1 MAVPKTTLEYINT
14 SGNWVQA
21 TTPNGNDAVIM
32 VTVEQHISAP
42 SSADIILANR
52 SERPA
57 AGSPGNAKG
66 NLTNVF
72 TDFQK
77 IRLVNQETGIV
88 IFAGRIH
95 RLRKRYDLQYG
106 NTIRIYAFDALKEL
120 EQFPVDDPPDSLKKI
135 NTRSA
140 STDGYNLRK
149 KSQLIKYILDKLGLL
164 TNVAVSDT
172 DHFDDSWEALATGDT
187 DLNISKMSRRVM
199 HIIRDLALID
209 PIKNSSGT
217 DVGESGH
224 DFRVDPYFTSSA
236 ANHKPVAM
244 LNYFARGTRPGR
256 GGAYNNEASPTVTNT
271 ANDSLTIEYPHENW
285 GGETGT
291 RRAMLAQFEFDTPHE
306 DLVTSFILKYQDT
319 NLQYA
324 NSSNEGTT
332 QKEGIVTFEMF
343 KGTFGGS
350 SSGVFTWAGKA
361 LDPDKQSNTPEFL
374 EFADSSYAAVVQ
386 WQSQTGTAEGSLLV
400 SHISDS
406 FPTADANIV
415 LTGRSSGATFTMNP
429 ASQRM
434 SNKYGLKRPV
444 TVNRNLVEGLD
455 SLRKEVAA
463 RLIGR
468 TDLEILV
475 GKYQTVRY
483 PHVHYVLPSPS
494 RSANTVSW
502 SGAPAAQA
510 RGVRKGNVLLEVDAT
525 TKATV
530 RWAYISAVGDEDEVT
545 YGTGATDTS
554 DGTAI
559 NTGNELR
566 IIIPI
571 RPGDVIRAKN
581 NQTNID
587 TDQVILKLGYD
598 EGPGVIGARYESI
611 GSNNKFSNI
620 FAAGDAISAAIRA
633 AQPSELP
640 VDLANSQNTFYFT
653 GFVNRGVNPS
663 GANDYRTIHWTN
675 NANDSSGTAGTLTM
689 GDGTEYTIACA
700 NSSTLTT
707 AEHTIFFRPTSA
719 KATANTS
726 NTAFQVVLTTDY
738 KADPDDVLIGWCHAS
753 SDKRGSKAILVLV
766 PQISSKDLFA
776 AGQNGSLTEALL
788 SKAAQEYSSGLEIT
802 PVTSGFDGPPST
814 RWQQVTWAACTS
826 TEAKLT
832 FGDGDAWEIA
842 GKSGNNYSVTSNG
855 SSYSNITAL
864 SASSTYYVFVDTAD
878 TAAGGSLTLRFTTNY
893 NHISVASDGTFY
905 SSRVL
910 MGQIAVP
917 ANGDDGAAPRVF
929 PFNNRSLTINAAS
942 IAASAIT
949 ATHITA
955 SAIDTTHLKLTG
967 TNGIG
972 GLTSNG
978 NINLSNA
985 ENTLSLGSTS
995 ETSDRKHVTADQRSG
1010 GGYAYDGLNGS
1021 GRVKLPIGTGDGAK
1035 FYSYGQ
1041 TSGVIVVMDNLGL
1054 IGKSGVSGSFPTF
1067 TGGTTQFEIS
1077 SVDGMGKFGGGV
1089 ITCAS
1094 DGMHIKNTG
1103 AGVRGINF
1111 ETSAGGN
1118 LSTIFPI
1125 SYTPSGGSAVDLT
1138 IWRTA
1143 SNGEIRIG
1151 EWAPGGGGS
1160 PSTTPTTKSI
1170 LLSAQALGFHT
1181 EGQVANTA
1189 IYYHMPTDIP
1199 LAGHVLARKSSG
1211 TTSDTL
1217 TIEGKSSTV
1226 YYLEWVAQSGG
1237 GSGDIEGVNIT
1248 AGTGLTGDVNTTS
1261 GTHTQTIDHLT
1272 SAGYKHIP
1280 AGGSSGQVLTYSSDG
1295 TATWQAASAH
1305 GTHGGGGT
1313 TYTAGDGLD
1322 LSGTEFS
1329 LDEGF
1334 APTWTAAHNFTNN
1347 VNLGN
1352 AGTDVITVI
1361 GQLRVRDG
1369 SATSGDLSIVR
1380 SADSTTGFYW
1390 VSSGNYRILYFKAND
1405 RTIFYGYSDGTN
1417 DWFHVDSTMDMNL
1430 NSIVDCNEIRVT
1442 DGDNNDPSFTFTSD
1456 EDTGLYLY
1464 ATGAPAMSCGGSTK
1478 VIWNNGGTTTHFYQA
1493 INVHGSLTKT
1503 SGTFSIAHP
1512 LDEDNKTLVHG
1523 FVESPRY
1530 DLIYRGSAVLS
1541 GGTATVSI
1549 DEASN
1554 NMTVGTF
1561 EALTKNPQVWVQNDT
1576 GWGAVK
1582 GTVEDGN
1589 IIITA
1594 EDNTSSDTVSWLVVA
1609 ERNDTFIRSEEEP
1622 WTNEAGDFV
1631 PEWDTASLNSPI
1643 G

>member
-1 MAVPKTTLEYINT
+1 MAVPKTTLEYVNS

-88 IFAGRIH
+88 IFSGRIH

-106 NTIRIYAFDALKEL
+106 NSIRIYAFDALKEL

-236 ANHKPVAM
+236 ANHKPAAM

-291 RRAMLAQFEFDTPHE
+291 RRAMLSQFEFDTPHE

-386 WQSQTGTAEGSLLV
+386 WQSQTGTAAGSLLV

-598 EGPGVIGARYESI
+598 EGPGVIGTRYESI

-640 VDLANSQNTFYFT
+640 VNLSNSQNTFYFT

-675 NANDSSGTAGTLTM
+675 NANDSSGTAGILTM

-707 AEHTIFFRPTSA
+707 SEHTIFFRPTSA

-972 GLTSNG
+972 GLTSAG
-978 NINLSNA
+978 ALNLAVTSGS
-985 ENTLSLGSTS
+985 LSLDNTTDSS
-995 ETSDRKHVTADQRSG
+995 S
-1010 GGYAYDGLNGS
+1010 GS
-1021 GRVKLPIGTGDGAK
+1021 GRKAASTAQLSAADSAALGLDATGNIKKNVVVDGTSNSPT
-1035 FYSYGQ
+1035 FYSW
-1041 TSGVIVVMDNLGL
+1041 
-1054 IGKSGVSGSFPTF
+1054 SGSQTTPGNLVLVNAQGIAGY
-1067 TGGTTQFEIS
+1067 TGVTGTYSEGS
-1077 SVDGMGKFGGGV
+1077 GSNDGLTLPATPEFQIRTTDGKGVFGGGV
-1089 ITCAS
+1089 GTLSSAGLIIDQTVAGDNLGRIILKSAAGNHGMAVVRS
-1094 DGMHIKNTG
+1094 DNGYPAGTLNFGVGIGHKQVSFNMSDTNSNDPRFLFGTNMYKTTLGKDGSSNTTSYS
-1103 AGVRGINF
+1103 GVRGIYF
-1111 ETSAGGN
+1111 TSRTGDGN
-1118 LSTIFPI
+1118 LPEAPVANGAGILYSKSDGILYWRARTNA
-1125 SYTPSGGSAVDLT
+1125 GSLEDEVDLT
-1138 IWRTA
+1138 
-1143 SNGEIRIG
+1143 S
-1151 EWAPGGGGS
+1151 GG
-1160 PSTTPTTKSI
+1160 
-1170 LLSAQALGFHT
+1170 
-1181 EGQVANTA
+1181 
-1189 IYYHMPTDIP
+1189 
-1199 LAGHVLARKSSG
+1199 
-1211 TTSDTL
+1211 
-1217 TIEGKSSTV
+1217 
-1226 YYLEWVAQSGG
+1226 GG
-1237 GSGDIEGVNIT
+1237 GSGDIEAVNIA
-1248 AGTGLTGDVNTTS
+1248 AGT
-1261 GTHTQTIDHLT
+1261 
-1272 SAGYKHIP
+1272 
-1280 AGGSSGQVLTYSSDG
+1280 
-1295 TATWQAASAH
+1295 
-1305 GTHGGGGT
+1305 
-1313 TYTAGDGLD
+1313 D
-1322 LSGTEFS
+1322 LSGTVNTSSGTHSQTINHENS
-1329 LDEGF
+1329 AVSAGSYTNADITVNARGHITAASNGSSGGGGSYTHPDPIRLGNGTPA
-1334 APTWTAAHNFTNN
+1334 APT
-1347 VNLGN
+1347 
-1352 AGTDVITVI
+1352 
-1361 GQLRVRDG
+1361 
-1369 SATSGDLSIVR
+1369 
-1380 SADSTTGFYW
+1380 
-1390 VSSGNYRILYFKAND
+1390 
-1405 RTIFYGYSDGTN
+1405 YS
-1417 DWFHVDSTMDMNL
+1417 
-1430 NSIVDCNEIRVT
+1430 
-1442 DGDNNDPSFTFTSD
+1442 FTSD
-1456 EDTGLYLY
+1456 TNTGVYRKAADELGFAANGQAHVYIKGNSSNGRGQLMLDGGASANYPALGFGDNVDVGLYYESGALGFTYDGNVQLKITSTHLQSHNDIEPSASGSYHLGKSDKNWHTVY
-1464 ATGAPAMSCGGSTK
+1464 AY
-1478 VIWNNGGTTTHFYQA
+1478 N
-1493 INVHGSLTKT
+1493 
-1503 SGTFSIAHP
+1503 GTFLQTVTCDTLTETSDAALKENMITITKEKG
-1512 LDEDNKTLVHG
+1512 LDFITSLNPIQYNKIGDTAIRTGFTAQDVKEKGLAQGYTED
-1523 FVESPRY
+1523 F
-1530 DLIYRGSAVLS
+1530 
-1541 GGTATVSI
+1541 
-1549 DEASN
+1549 
-1554 NMTVGTF
+1554 
-1561 EALTKNPQVWVQNDT
+1561 
-1576 GWGAVK
+1576 GAY
-1582 GTVEDGN
+1582 TEIEEDGE
-1589 IIITA
+1589 TA
-1594 EDNTSSDTVSWLVVA
+1594 WYISYRDFIAPLVASIKELKARIEDL
-1609 ERNDTFIRSEEEP
+1609 E
-1622 WTNEAGDFV
+1622 GK
-1631 PEWDTASLNSPI
+1631 
-1643 G
+1643 